1 MKHLAILVL
10 VIILSFI
17 LAACGSA
24 MDPVISRPPTATVPA
39 SSNQPIEQAALTPPP
54 AQPTQTP
61 QPAQP
66 TQTPISAQSA
76 SQDLTRSDSQ
86 GAIIIEVKP
95 ENLGNPGDTFV
106 FAISLTTHSVDLSMD
121 LAALSTLSTD
131 DGRSVKAT
139 LWDAPR
145 GGHHVSGKLSFPASI
160 DGNELLA
167 GATVLTLTI
176 RDVDV
181 PQRVF
186 TWNLEK

>member
-1 MKHLAILVL
+1 MKHPAILVL

-24 MDPVISRPPTATVPA
+24 IDPVISSPPTTTVPA
-39 SSNQPIEQAALTPPP
+39 SSNQPIEQAALTPP
-54 AQPTQTP
+54 
-61 QPAQP
+61 PAQP

-86 GAIIIEVKP
+86 GAITIEVKP

-131 DGRSVKAT
+131 DGRSVQAT

-145 GGHHVSGKLSFPASI
+145 GGHHVSGTLSFPSSVDGKELSAS
-160 DGNELLA
+160 A
-167 GATVLTLTI
+167 KTLTLTI
-176 RDVDV
+176 KDVDA
-181 PQRVF
+181 PLRVF
-186 TWNLEK
+186 TWNLEN